1 MENNIIFDIAFLS
14 TFITV
19 ILLVWFRSSA
29 FVEYLEF
36 LRLDMAFD
44 VRGYKKASSEVSYYM
59 RYTDYL
65 LLKHNSFFVRLITC
79 PLCLSVWIS
88 VIVSGNTNWYYFP
101 FLIVVPLTIYNHLEE
116 KF

>member
-1 MENNIIFDIAFLS
+1 MENNIIFDIAFFS

-19 ILLVWFRSSA
+19 ILLVWFRSNA

-44 VRGYKKASSEVSYYM
+44 VRGYKKASSEGSYYM

-101 FLIVVPLTIYNHLEE
+101 FLIVVPLIIYNHLEE